1 LFLSYDVV
9 VFGDDD
15 GVVFGTVDDDV
26 VVFGTVDDDDID
38 GEDEK
43 IVSSL
48 FFLNNNKLK
57 SVWQI
62 FVFFF

>member
-1 LFLSYDVV
+1 LFLSY
-9 VFGDDD
+9 
-15 GVVFGTVDDDV
+15 DV

>member
-1 LFLSYDVV
+1 MLFLSYDVV

-15 GVVFGTVDDDV
+15 DVVVFGTVDDDV

-48 FFLNNNKLK
+48 FF
-57 SVWQI
+57 
-62 FVFFF
+62 

>member
-1 LFLSYDVV
+1 LFLSYDV
-9 VFGDDD
+9 
-15 GVVFGTVDDDV
+15 VVFGTVDDDV

-48 FFLNNNKLK
+48 FFLNFNFFLNNNKLK